1 MATATWRRTAT
12 WMRASWRAGTSP
24 GGGAGARRALRA
36 PVSGRAHKSL
46 LPCNDLTCSCNKIS
60 RLCPEEVVRWVRL
73 AMRMRSLQA
82 VRPRH
87 RITRDPRVL
96 DAAAAVALL
105 RNSNPAPARA
115 HAPGSR
121 SGARRPNGAGAAA
134 GAHVPGSRSGVRRPQ
149 TPAAAAAAA
158 AAQAVRPHVPGSR
171 SGARRPSAP
180 LAASIKVGGVPL
192 TMNSSRP
199 RQVRWHR
206 RQPTALCTHAQW
218 APSLSC
224 ATQSTSDRSVGG
236 GVTRTLRTEA
246 CHHRAG
252 GVTHETRLPPDACV

>member
-1 MATATWRRTAT
+1 
-12 WMRASWRAGTSP
+12 MRW
-24 GGGAGARRALRA
+24 AR
-36 PVSGRAHKSL
+36 S
-46 LPCNDLTCSCNKIS
+46 
-60 RLCPEEVVRWVRL
+60 
-73 AMRMRSLQA
+73 AMRMHCSQA

-115 HAPGSR
+115 NAPGSR

-180 LAASIKVGGVPL
+180 LAAAIKVGGVPL
-192 TMNSSRP
+192 TMYSSRP
-199 RQVRWHR
+199 RQVRTG
-206 RQPTALCTHAQW
+206 TASSRLPACTHAQCT
-218 APSLSC
+218 PSLLHHH
-224 ATQSTSDRSVGG
+224 ARRKARQTGPVAAVRPGHLTQKQPSP
-236 GVTRTLRTEA
+236 GVWL
-246 CHHRAG
+246 
-252 GVTHETRLPPDACV
+252 